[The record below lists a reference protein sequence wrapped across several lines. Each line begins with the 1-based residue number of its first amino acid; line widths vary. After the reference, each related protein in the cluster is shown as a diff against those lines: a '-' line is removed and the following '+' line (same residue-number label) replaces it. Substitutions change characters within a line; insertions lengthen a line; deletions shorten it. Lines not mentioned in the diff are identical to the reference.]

1 MAEDDQKIHDLANPA
16 ALGAWMDAQGL
27 PGSGEPEVTFI
38 SGGASNEIFG
48 VSREGISAVLRRPPR
63 NVPPGRNETMLREY
77 RILEALNQTDVPHP
91 TAIAQCADESVIG
104 AAFYLMSY
112 VDGWSCMEKV
122 GEWPEPFQ
130 SDLAQRPGLAY
141 ELIEGA
147 ARMARV
153 DWRAV
158 GLEGLGRP
166 EGFHE
171 RQVDRW
177 LKQWNSYKVRELPG
191 LDDAVEFLRSY
202 QVKSFEPG
210 IMHGDYQF
218 ANVMYAHGAPAR
230 LAAVV
235 DFEMGTI
242 GDPLLDLAWIVKD
255 WPDADED
262 RSGKGYVDFEGMPD
276 RADLLEYY
284 ANASGRSV
292 DEIDYYLILADFKM
306 AIVLEGGYARML
318 SGASDN
324 PKAAYFGDY
333 VLKNAQNAGNRA
345 KSTKLK

>member
-210 IMHGDYQF
+210 SCT
-218 ANVMYAHGAPAR
+218 ATTSSP
-230 LAAVV
+230 
-235 DFEMGTI
+235 T
-242 GDPLLDLAWIVKD
+242 
-255 WPDADED
+255 
-262 RSGKGYVDFEGMPD
+262 
-276 RADLLEYY
+276 
-284 ANASGRSV
+284 
-292 DEIDYYLILADFKM
+292 
-306 AIVLEGGYARML
+306 
-318 SGASDN
+318 
-324 PKAAYFGDY
+324 
-333 VLKNAQNAGNRA
+333 
-345 KSTKLK
+345 